1 MFRKS
6 KETSICPPH
15 RYPRGSGTSSPASS
29 PTPYSLQRCTEHGA
43 FLQKHTILFAL
54 SRGFLSPIAPK
65 SPQTSWMA
73 SSTFLAF
80 RLGTVSV
87 ELQGALMPL
96 KQSQSSPWGPVH
108 LTRPLHSPRFCL
120 PLHFLCAPVIGG
132 SQPTDPEPHR
142 LQLHPWLL
150 WDNLSVS
157 CEAVSLSRCPPIG
170 FIKS

>member
-15 RYPRGSGTSSPASS
+15 RYSRGSSTSSPVSS
-29 PTPYSLQRCTEHGA
+29 PTPYSLQRCIEHGA

-87 ELQGALMPL
+87 ELQGVLMPL

-120 PLHFLCAPVIGG
+120 SVLGG
-132 SQPTDPEPHR
+132 SQPTDPEPHH

-150 WDNLSVS
+150 WDNLSVP
-157 CEAVSLSRCPPIG
+157 CEDASLPRRPPIG
-170 FIKS
+170 LTKS